1 MISKLCFNPSALLPA
16 SRPNLR
22 VDWGL
27 PAAGALAV
35 WLGVCCPTP
44 AKAGDA
50 PAWMHAAAA
59 APLPP
64 HDEKTDAVTIYSE
77 DVTMVQSEGKVST
90 RRGFCGTP

>member
-44 AKAGDA
+44 AKPGDA